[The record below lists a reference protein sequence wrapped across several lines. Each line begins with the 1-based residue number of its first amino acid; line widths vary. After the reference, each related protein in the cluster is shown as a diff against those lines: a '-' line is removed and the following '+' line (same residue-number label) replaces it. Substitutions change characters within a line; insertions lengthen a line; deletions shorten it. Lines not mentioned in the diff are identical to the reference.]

1 MTCTKYTPYHNE
13 LFISPYQL
21 PLPQTNHT
29 ALVCAYFEM
38 LAIPDSPAG
47 GTRSPLDKHAQI
59 CYSVIVPDNDNRK
72 PSKGFSL

>member
-1 MTCTKYTPYHNE
+1 MHQQRAETMNV
-13 LFISPYQL
+13 QL
-21 PLPQTNHT
+21 
-29 ALVCAYFEM
+29 AVGAYFEM